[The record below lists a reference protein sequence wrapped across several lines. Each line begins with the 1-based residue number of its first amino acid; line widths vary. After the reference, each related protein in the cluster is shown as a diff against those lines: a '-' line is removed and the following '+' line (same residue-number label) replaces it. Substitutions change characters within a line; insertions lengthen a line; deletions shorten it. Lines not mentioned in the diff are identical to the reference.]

1 MLSRVTFWAHDNS
14 QQQQKKKCLKSWYM
28 NVLSAVQIDSMLFSP
43 VVTMKCMKSFINSH
57 RYINR
62 SRLFF
67 PSLVPTSF
75 FPCLKC
81 LLFFSSPIAIN
92 FLQIHNNLKQSM
104 RCDPIQCGRGGKETE
119 NILMVCQISQS
130 EYAVRI
136 SLGIRIAYLSRWSI
150 QMVNFSLPFIFFRTL
165 CSSHCDFSHILHY
178 FWHWFA
184 GYYFIMLE
192 CKM

>member
-1 MLSRVTFWAHDNS
+1 MFKIVIHERVECCS
-14 QQQQKKKCLKSWYM
+14 
-28 NVLSAVQIDSMLFSP
+28 
-43 VVTMKCMKSFINSH
+43 
-57 RYINR
+57 NR
-62 SRLFF
+62 FNAFF
-67 PSLVPTSF
+67 PPLLLWNAWNHLLIAIDTSIVRDYFFFLWFRLHF

>member
-1 MLSRVTFWAHDNS
+1 MFKIVIHERVECCS
-14 QQQQKKKCLKSWYM
+14 
-28 NVLSAVQIDSMLFSP
+28 
-43 VVTMKCMKSFINSH
+43 
-57 RYINR
+57 NR
-62 SRLFF
+62 FNAFF
-67 PSLVPTSF
+67 PPLLLWNAWNHLLIAIDTSIVRDYF
-75 FPCLKC
+75 FLLWFRLHCFPCLKC